1 MTARQET
8 NDKTMA
14 EIAMETFDLQGED
27 ALILMLGQVAQE
39 SQSHQAW
46 QGAGVCVLA
55 DQSAVIQEHG
65 NYKFRW
71 MNADGKPDMS
81 WRPAHLTEE
90 NRRFIWFRRGP
101 IHSWPTGQNVWFDV
115 DEILTEKAY
124 NMAVEVAQSM
134 GQHQPKVEQL
144 ERSEIPVVELLR
156 ACPELEQTMR
166 DAMQLECTL
175 PEWITGTLGE
185 HTRECA
191 YLAVEQ
197 LTKSQLEAAVDL
209 ITNKLYPTA

>member
-8 NDKTMA
+8 TDKTMA
-14 EIAMETFDLQGED
+14 EIAMETFDLQGEH
-27 ALILMLGQVAQE
+27 AMITMLGQVAQE

-55 DQSAVIQEHG
+55 DQSAVIQEHS

-81 WRPAHLTEE
+81 WRPAHLSEE
-90 NRRFIWFRRGP
+90 EQRFIWFPRGP
-101 IHSWPTGQNVWFDV
+101 IHSWPTGKNVWLDV
-115 DEILTEKAY
+115 DEILTQKAYEKAVAAAE
-124 NMAVEVAQSM
+124 NMGHNQSEVAQ
-134 GQHQPKVEQL
+134 L
-144 ERSEIPVVELLR
+144 EHSAISVVELLT

-175 PEWITGTLGE
+175 PEWITGTLDE
-185 HTRECA
+185 HVRECA
-191 YLAVEQ
+191 YLAVEK
-197 LTKSQLEAAVDL
+197 LSEPQLEAAVDR
-209 ITNKLYPTA
+209 ITKKLYPTA